1 VSARSGRLYELVGAG
16 MAGWSR
22 AVHRGVAV
30 GIERLRLEPGVVL
43 ASTHPSDAD
52 PPVVAGA
59 LYRDGRLWRHPERVR
74 PAFAVRNDLLLP
86 GFFAGYPPWMPAW
99 ARRALYPVGI
109 GPILAGQLLCL
120 PVRFSDRL
128 RLVEA
133 LRACP
138 DAELAAVLPP
148 ARAAALAARARD
160 RGLPLPRRARDVL
173 RGEYADLLWAV
184 VDRDEL
190 ADPAFTAMWA
200 QHAARSMGDLRALGE
215 HLRGGGTLVIFPHGF
230 PAPAGGIPPLDPR
243 AGRLLHAMRPR
254 ALQPLAVVYDPL
266 AGRRERAFLGIGE
279 AIAPPPRRDAA
290 RYVLTALR
298 RAAPLTGGLVVA
310 DLALHGDG
318 GAPSA
323 TAALD
328 AIARGLQEARATGR
342 PVEPA
347 LRDDAGRRARVER
360 ALARLDAL
368 GLRHP
373 AVARAARTRADA
385 LEPAP

>member
-59 LYRDGRLWRHPERVR
+59 LYRDGRLWRHPERIR

-138 DAELAAVLPP
+138 DADLATVLPP
-148 ARAAALAARARD
+148 ARC
-160 RGLPLPRRARDVL
+160 RG
-173 RGEYADLLWAV
+173 
-184 VDRDEL
+184 
-190 ADPAFTAMWA
+190 
-200 QHAARSMGDLRALGE
+200 
-215 HLRGGGTLVIFPHGF
+215 
-230 PAPAGGIPPLDPR
+230 
-243 AGRLLHAMRPR
+243 
-254 ALQPLAVVYDPL
+254 
-266 AGRRERAFLGIGE
+266 
-279 AIAPPPRRDAA
+279 
-290 RYVLTALR
+290 
-298 RAAPLTGGLVVA
+298 
-310 DLALHGDG
+310 
-318 GAPSA
+318 
-323 TAALD
+323 
-328 AIARGLQEARATGR
+328 ARATCCAASSPTCCGR
-342 PVEPA
+342 SSTARSSPIPPSRRCGRSTPRGAWETCVPSA
-347 LRDDAGRRARVER
+347 STCAAGGRS
-360 ALARLDAL
+360 
-368 GLRHP
+368 
-373 AVARAARTRADA
+373 
-385 LEPAP
+385 